1 MYKNII
7 FDFDGTIA
15 DSKKCS
21 LIATKKAFSD
31 YGLEEPSDSQIE
43 YYMGIPIEKS
53 FDLMSS
59 VELNEKEHNELIS
72 LFRKKYKET
81 ESTYLEMYDNMLNQL
96 EALHQKAKIF
106 VVSSK
111 KTDVLKRNLK
121 ILKIEHLFL
130 EVVGS
135 DKVKEYKPSPDGI
148 LYIVNKYHLN
158 KNETIYIGDAIFDMQ
173 MAHNAGVSSCAVTWG
188 SHSEEKLK
196 LEHPHFIIT
205 NVHQLKFEG

>member
-21 LIATKKAFSD
+21 FIATKKAFLD
-31 YGLEEPSDSQIE
+31 CGLKEPSDNQIE

-59 VELNEKEHNELIS
+59 VELKTKERNELIA
-72 LFRKKYKET
+72 LFRRNYKEI
-81 ESTYLEMYDNMLNQL
+81 EDLYLEIYDNMLSQL
-96 EALHQKAKIF
+96 ETLHKKAKLF

-121 ILKIEHLFL
+121 ILKIEGLFL

-148 LYIVNKYHLN
+148 LYILNKYNLN
-158 KNETIYIGDAIFDMQ
+158 RDETIYIGDAIFDIQ
-173 MAHNAGVSSCAVTWG
+173 MAKNAGVSSCAVTWG

-196 LEHPHFIIT
+196 LEIPDFIIT
-205 NVHQLKFEG
+205 NVNQLEFEG

>member
-72 LFRKKYKET
+72 LFRKNYKET
-81 ESTYLEMYDNMLNQL
+81 ESTYLEMYDHMLTQL
-96 EALHQKAKIF
+96 EALHQKAKLF

-130 EVVGS
+130 EVIGS
-135 DKVKEYKPSPDGI
+135 DKVKEYKPSPDVI
-148 LYIVNKYHLN
+148 
-158 KNETIYIGDAIFDMQ
+158 
-173 MAHNAGVSSCAVTWG
+173 
-188 SHSEEKLK
+188 
-196 LEHPHFIIT
+196 
-205 NVHQLKFEG
+205 

>member
-59 VELNEKEHNELIS
+59 V
-72 LFRKKYKET
+72 
-81 ESTYLEMYDNMLNQL
+81 
-96 EALHQKAKIF
+96 
-106 VVSSK
+106 
-111 KTDVLKRNLK
+111 
-121 ILKIEHLFL
+121 
-130 EVVGS
+130 
-135 DKVKEYKPSPDGI
+135 
-148 LYIVNKYHLN
+148 
-158 KNETIYIGDAIFDMQ
+158 
-173 MAHNAGVSSCAVTWG
+173 
-188 SHSEEKLK
+188 
-196 LEHPHFIIT
+196 
-205 NVHQLKFEG
+205 